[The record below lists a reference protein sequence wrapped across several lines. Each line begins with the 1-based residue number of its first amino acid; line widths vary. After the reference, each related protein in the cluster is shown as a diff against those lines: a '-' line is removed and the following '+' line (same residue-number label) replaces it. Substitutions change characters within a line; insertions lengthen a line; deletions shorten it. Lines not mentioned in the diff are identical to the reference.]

1 MNETLEYLKT
11 KYRLDYTKLSPIEI
25 VGVGRMDL
33 IRWIREL
40 DFKIGA
46 EIGVDRGNFSKLMLD
61 LNPQLKLYGIDPWLK
76 YDEYREYI
84 DQADLDSVY
93 EQMQARL
100 QNEIKTKDFVPIRK
114 MSMDALED
122 FKDESLDFVYIDANH
137 EGNYPYEDISGWAK
151 KVRPGGIIA
160 GHDYV
165 RVRVLHFTIKD
176 ALDRYT
182 VEQNIKPWFILGRYA
197 HKPKEIRDRTRSWM
211 FVKS

>member
-1 MNETLEYLKT
+1 MTLEYLKT
-11 KYRLDYTKLSPIEI
+11 KYNLNFDQPLPIEI
-25 VGVGRMDL
+25 AGVGRLDL

-40 DFKIGA
+40 DFKVGA
-46 EIGVDRGNFSKLMLD
+46 EIGVDRGNFSKQILD

-76 YDEYREYI
+76 YDDYREYI

-114 MSMDALED
+114 KSMDALTD
-122 FKDESLDFVYIDANH
+122 FADESLDFVYIDANH
-137 EGNYPYEDISGWAK
+137 EGNYPYEDIAGWAK
-151 KVRPGGIIA
+151 KVKKGGIIA

-165 RVRVLHFTIKD
+165 RVKVLHFTIKD
-176 ALDRYT
+176 ALDKYT
-182 VEQNIKPWFILGRYA
+182 EENEIKPWFVLGSYA
-197 HKPKEIRDRTRSWM
+197 HKPREIRDRTRSWM